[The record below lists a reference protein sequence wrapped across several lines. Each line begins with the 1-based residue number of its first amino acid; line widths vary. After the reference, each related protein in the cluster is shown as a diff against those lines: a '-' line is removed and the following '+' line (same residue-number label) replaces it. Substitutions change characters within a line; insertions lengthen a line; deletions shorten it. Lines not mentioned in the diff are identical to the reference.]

1 MRKKL
6 LVFASTFPRCQESMI
21 LEHDQEPQFLTWKD
35 DTSPPFVYELS
46 KRLTKDFDVYVLAP
60 HYPGAERYEVMDRV
74 RKVDKVEISW
84 VDGFEMVGGR

>member
-6 LVFASTFPRCQESMI
+6 LVFASTFPRWE
-21 LEHDQEPQFLTWKD
+21 D
-35 DTSPPFVYELS
+35 DTNPPFVYELS